1 MVLDVPTRVSSTE
14 FAGKF
19 GQWSFKAQSA
29 PVEVVNN
36 KTGVTLG
43 YFISERDFRALV
55 RVMGG
60 YNRKAV
66 PAWELSE
73 DLVAELEKPL
83 APYDH
88 ELDEKVSD

>member
-1 MVLDVPTRVSSTE
+1 MERPTRVSSTD

-60 YNRKAV
+60 YGRKSLRA
-66 PAWELSE
+66 AELSE
-73 DLVAELEKPL
+73 DLAAELEKPL

-88 ELDEKVSD
+88 ALDKKVSG